1 MTFNLD
7 SGFQIIIF
15 WLTFLLIGFFL
26 GNLYFQ
32 NISHQV
38 IDPQDGKN
46 LKNLFQS
53 YIQVIL
59 MPILLLIFLLILSIP
74 LMFIITMISMI
85 SPGVSQFIFLLT
97 GLIVLWILMPLIFTP
112 HGIFLFKQNLIA
124 AMMTS
129 ISVVRVSMTKTVQFL
144 ILGFIMIKGLDYLWQ
159 APNVDNW
166 LLIVGILGHA
176 FVSSAVIT
184 SSFHYFM
191 DATKFTQTVMNN
203 KMKSA

>member
-1 MTFNLD
+1 
-7 SGFQIIIF
+7 
-15 WLTFLLIGFFL
+15 
-26 GNLYFQ
+26 
-32 NISHQV
+32 
-38 IDPQDGKN
+38 
-46 LKNLFQS
+46 
-53 YIQVIL
+53 
-59 MPILLLIFLLILSIP
+59 
-74 LMFIITMISMI
+74 
-85 SPGVSQFIFLLT
+85 
-97 GLIVLWILMPLIFTP
+97 
-112 HGIFLFKQNLIA
+112 
-124 AMMTS
+124 MMTS